1 MKKPFLFFVCKCAH
15 SPTREEPTNNVA
27 FLHVVWCKFV
37 LKGPD
42 PSFCQIIN
50 FSQLKIHT
58 SSIYIAFML
67 GVIWSW
73 IQRTGIPRFP
83 KKTGPLKVFG
93 SSGSTPKQ
101 AARSARVQRN
111 VTKLDIPKEKKSWKF
126 PSKIINGAMSIS
138 TNQPNPNYNI
148 WERDLQL
155 TIIFCVLVCVCVV
168 FPKSIRSINVGQV
181 AMAFTP
187 CAKPASH
194 MITPW
199 WLVGVSPTL
208 SHVSGK
214 RDIPMFTF
222 LIWHTSG

>member
-1 MKKPFLFFVCKCAH
+1 MGLIYCPKGWPQKKKLQGESWTRGLLKRSLWSRAHAHEKALFFCFKCAH

-42 PSFCQIIN
+42 PYFCQIIN

-58 SSIYIAFML
+58 SSIYITFML

-73 IQRTGIPRFP
+73 IQRTG
-83 KKTGPLKVFG
+83 KTDPLKVFG

-101 AARSARVQRN
+101 AARSAGVQRN
-111 VTKLDIPKEKKSWKF
+111 VTKMEIPKEKKSWQL

-155 TIIFCVLVCVCVV
+155 TIIFLCSGLCA
-168 FPKSIRSINVGQV
+168 FFSQV
-181 AMAFTP
+181 HQIHQRWSSYNGFHAM
-187 CAKPASH
+187 C
-194 MITPW
+194 
-199 WLVGVSPTL
+199 
-208 SHVSGK
+208 
-214 RDIPMFTF
+214 
-222 LIWHTSG
+222 